1 MIKLNG
7 LKQRDEERQIAYFT
21 IDGYEYADGSIPT
34 ELDTDKKVLIWLKNN
49 ENRYMFLI
57 LQEMYR
63 DGETWADW
71 QRYQKE
77 DMTDLEA
84 FQKWIKTGHKNRTI
98 VGYKDEERKKPI
110 YEYKVIPKQPWH
122 STHPPGLVLKADIA
136 KAKTVK
142 DIKKILEKMT
152 DNI

>member
-77 DMTDLEA
+77 DMTELEA
-84 FQKWIKTGHKNRTI
+84 FQKWVKAGHKNEDGTI
-98 VGYKDEERKKPI
+98 IK
-110 YEYKVIPKQPWH
+110 KQPWH